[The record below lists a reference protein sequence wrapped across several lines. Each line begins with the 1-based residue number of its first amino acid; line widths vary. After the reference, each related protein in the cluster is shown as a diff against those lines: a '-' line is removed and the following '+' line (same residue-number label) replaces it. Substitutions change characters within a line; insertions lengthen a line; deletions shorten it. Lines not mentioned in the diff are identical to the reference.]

1 MPLSALL
8 GIRGWGLIT
17 SHPWRPYPGAACIS
31 LWAGLALG
39 LFRRKLGPNI
49 RQRHTLPRPL
59 QLGGLLEREHCQGLS
74 QPRGCRTWGA
84 LEWGAGLSRHPE
96 TRAHLPPGPP
106 PSTGTSN
113 VLPFWSYQC
122 GSRDTEPTC
131 HTTKDVGAKRQ
142 GKGGERVRENKT
154 RRPSNLV
161 CTPQLSSSAHREDIQ
176 VATKD
181 SIMDRK
187 RNAG

>member
-1 MPLSALL
+1 MRFWGSVAGVSSPATHGGLTQEQPASLCGQGWHSVCSAESL
-8 GIRGWGLIT
+8 GPTSDSATPSRGHFSWAGFLRGNT
-17 SHPWRPYPGAACIS
+17 VRACLNQGAAE
-31 LWAGLALG
+31 LG
-39 LFRRKLGPNI
+39 EPWSGEQGSQGTQKLVPTCP
-49 RQRHTLPRPL
+49 Q
-59 QLGGLLEREHCQGLS
+59 
-74 QPRGCRTWGA
+74 
-84 LEWGAGLSRHPE
+84 
-96 TRAHLPPGPP
+96 GPP

-187 RNAG
+187 RNAS